1 MITLRVDPKVSGMN
15 WNDFKDIKNAI
26 ALDGYVFGKP
36 WFNPAAPCA
45 NFNHH
50 EEVDRLST
58 RATCSQVLIAVR
70 QKLLDRF
77 RKNGEIDLTV
87 YVNDCDQDVCLSWF
101 IIKNSWM
108 CENTINPALNRLVH
122 IEDMMDTCAGSYP
135 FNKDLPILEKVG
147 WIFDPYTKF
156 RLNGGLDKK
165 NADDYRSVIDD
176 VENRIMQHIT
186 NGGGTTKLD
195 SRYEV
200 IQNNA
205 TWSLIKEHGK
215 DARTVLAGDGIKAF
229 VSARERPDKNWTYSV
244 GKMSPFVDFDIQGI
258 LSALNNAE
266 RNEVDRWGGSDTI
279 GGSPRYAG
287 SKLDPKQVA
296 EIINNYLKIR

>member
-1 MITLRVDPKVSGMN
+1 MITLHVDPKVGGAP
-15 WNDFKDIKNAI
+15 WKDFLDTEYGI
-26 ALDGYVFGKP
+26 ALDGYVYGKP
-36 WFNPAAPCA
+36 WFNPKAPSA

-77 RKNGEIDLTV
+77 RKNGEIELNV

-101 IIKNSWM
+101 ILKNSWM

-135 FNKDLPILEKVG
+135 FNKDLPIIEKVS
-147 WIFDPYTKF
+147 WVFEPYTKF
-156 RLNGGLDKK
+156 RLSGGLDKK
-165 NADDYRSVIDD
+165 NASDYRSVIED

-186 NGGGTTKLD
+186 NGGGVAKLD
-195 SRYEV
+195 TRYEV
-200 IQNNA
+200 MQSNDRWA
-205 TWSLIKEHGK
+205 LIKEHGK
-215 DARTVLAGDGIKAF
+215 DARTVLSGDGIKAF
-229 VSARERPDKNWTYSV
+229 VSVRERPDKNWTYSV

-258 LSALNNAE
+258 LAALNSAEGNA
-266 RNEVDRWGGSDTI
+266 VDMWGGSDTI

-287 SKLDPKQVA
+287 SKLSPAQVA
-296 EIINNYLKIR
+296 DVINNYFKA